1 MIEVHLYGWAE
12 TPTPDQISEMVREF
26 LCRAAPRF
34 RLQINV
40 EVANVVRP
48 VDAVPIIAHAIVSGT
63 TGKFPSVELI
73 MLVNAQQAPDTP
85 VGRFYRRAVRAGMF
99 DGANPTARMR
109 LLSLSEARE
118 AKHIL
123 DSVRSQ
129 QALRSKAMRKLAV
142 SYSPAHNLYGAAYS
156 GPCFHKGII

>member
-1 MIEVHLYGWAE
+1 MIEVRLYGWAE
-12 TPTPDQISEMVREF
+12 TPTPDQISEMVRDF
-26 LCRAAPRF
+26 LCRATPRF

-48 VDAVPIIAHAIVSGT
+48 VAGVPIIAHAIVSGT
-63 TGKFPSVELI
+63 TGKFPPVELI

-99 DGANPTARMR
+99 DGANPTARLR

-118 AKHIL
+118 AKHVL

-142 SYSPAHNLYGAAYS
+142 SYSPAHNLYGAAYVARVFS
-156 GPCFHKGII
+156 DKV